1 MAKRGRKKARV
12 PAKRRE
18 RKLPD
23 VPRMVATPESIMKKV
38 FLVGPGNDPV
48 LAESPIGVMIARKII
63 TATDEHHLKDVAK
76 LRKFRHG
83 SVAPATIREPAVPST
98 FDSEKKTESYHEVVN
113 ALGSAYSAIS
123 DVAVHN
129 QYPRWLLAHIG
140 LQAPAPVDQMK
151 REQFQRGLV
160 ILSNLWGM
168 RIYST

>member
-1 MAKRGRKKARV
+1 MAKRGRKTGRK

-23 VPRMVATPESIMKKV
+23 VPRMEATPESMMKKLA
-38 FLVGPGNDPV
+38 LVGPGNDPV

-76 LRKFRHG
+76 LRSFRHG
-83 SVAPATIREPAVPST
+83 SVGPATIREPSNPST
-98 FDSEKKTESYHEVVN
+98 FDSERKTESYHEVVA
-113 ALGSAYSAIS
+113 ALGAAYSAIT

-129 QYPRWLLAHIG
+129 VYPDWLLAQIG
-140 LQAPAPVDQMK
+140 LKTRSRDDQN
-151 REQFQRGLV
+151 RFEQFQFGLV

-168 RIYST
+168 RIRTT